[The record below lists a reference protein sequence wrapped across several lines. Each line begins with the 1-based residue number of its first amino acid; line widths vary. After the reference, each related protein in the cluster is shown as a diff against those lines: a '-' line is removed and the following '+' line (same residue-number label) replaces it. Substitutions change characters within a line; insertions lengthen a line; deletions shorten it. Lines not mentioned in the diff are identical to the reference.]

1 MYRIN
6 YFFALLAILFTA
18 VTTYALWV
26 YSGNSFK
33 PLYVSVA
40 ATSTLTYLFFTMAF
54 AHQNEK
60 KTINVRTL
68 SVFFFIINIFQ
79 LLYFSGAD
87 RGESAFVISASLII
101 LSYIAFI
108 YAITRAKT

>member
-18 VTTYALWV
+18 VITYALWV

-60 KTINVRTL
+60 KTINIGTL
-68 SVFFFIINIFQ
+68 SVFFFIINVVH
-79 LLYFSGAD
+79 LLYFSGAE
-87 RGESAFVISASLII
+87 RGESAFIISCSLII
-101 LSYIAFI
+101 VPYIAFVYGI
-108 YAITRAKT
+108 SKSKT

>member
-6 YFFALLAILFTA
+6 YFFALLAILFTT
-18 VTTYALWV
+18 VITYALWV

-40 ATSTLTYLFFTMAF
+40 ATNTLTYLFFTMAF

-68 SVFFFIINIFQ
+68 SVFFFFINVVH
-79 LLYFSGAD
+79 LLYFSGTE
-87 RGESAFVISASLII
+87 RGESAFIISASLII
-101 LSYIAFI
+101 LPYIAFI
-108 YAITRAKT
+108 YGITRAKT